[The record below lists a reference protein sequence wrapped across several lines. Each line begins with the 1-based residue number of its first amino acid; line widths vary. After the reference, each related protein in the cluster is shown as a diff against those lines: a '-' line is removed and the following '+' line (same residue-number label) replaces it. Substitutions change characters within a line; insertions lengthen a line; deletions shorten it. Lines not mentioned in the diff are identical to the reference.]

1 MGDLASILADAPDAV
16 EILFEGV
23 STYGLWLAR
32 LQAEAGGGQLAVDVG
47 GEHLVIE
54 TGALPGLTRKA
65 LISFTEGADYGG
77 ATHNRRITSIR
88 PKDDDR
94 ALTRVFVEKP

>member
-1 MGDLASILADAPDAV
+1 MGDVATMLGDAPDAV
-16 EILFEGV
+16 GILFNGI
-23 STYGLWLAR
+23 STSGLWLAR
-32 LQAEAGGGQLAVDVG
+32 TLTEAGGGQLAVDVG

-54 TGALPGLTRKA
+54 TGILPGLTRKA

-77 ATHNRRITSIR
+77 STHTRRITSIR

-94 ALTRVFVEKP
+94 ALTRVFLEKP